1 MRSWKACLYRL
12 HNLFTLLPGQLAE
25 NPDLPCFE
33 LFATGCYVSCGRIQK
48 NIDKFHRKTNDRYL
62 LLDCQT
68 DPVIRQPFFSDENN
82 QQYSLTS

>member
-1 MRSWKACLYRL
+1 MRTLADPLISITYPFI
-12 HNLFTLLPGQLAE
+12 LFLCWLVE
-25 NPDLPCFE
+25 NPGLPCPG
-33 LFATGCYVSCGRIQK
+33 LSATGCYVSYGHIQK
-48 NIDKFHRKTNDRYL
+48 NIDKFHHNTNDRYL